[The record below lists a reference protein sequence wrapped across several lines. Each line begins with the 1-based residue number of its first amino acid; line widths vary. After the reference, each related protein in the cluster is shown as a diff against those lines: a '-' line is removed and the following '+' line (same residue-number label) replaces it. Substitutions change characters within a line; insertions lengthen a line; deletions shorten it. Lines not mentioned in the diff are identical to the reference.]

1 MQTISDSFQSL
12 STLHLIVVGVFVVSL
27 CVHLFYYFFF
37 FIRLSLF
44 KQPESSNKFE
54 PVSVIICAWNE
65 EDNLKKH
72 LQNILE
78 QDYPEFEV
86 IVVNDHSLDETDLL
100 LQAWQVKYSH
110 LRVINLS
117 KENARIRGKKFS
129 ISLGIKGAKHDNLVF
144 TDADCRPKSKN
155 WLKHISSGFSNE
167 KEIVLGFGG
176 FEKRPGIFNRLYRYE
191 SVHIAMQYM
200 SYALAGKPYM
210 GVGRNLA
217 YKKNLFFKTKG
228 FVKHRHV
235 ASGDDDLMINEVST
249 GSNTSVVID
258 KESHTVSEPPQNM
271 AGWWLQ
277 KRRHL
282 STGSYYRISSK
293 LFLGVFTLTHLLFY
307 LSFFLVLSMETM
319 YWLVLC
325 GISLKWIVH
334 LSIIRVVTRTLEED
348 DLFLFSLLGDLFSPF
363 FNTAVAIS
371 NRINPPIKWR

>member
-1 MQTISDSFQSL
+1 MTSMVIWTFTSAAVWPPIRCTATKAMRLLFQWLPGLKTMALPWPRSSSITTTMEIPICWVVTREISTIS
-12 STLHLIVVGVFVVSL
+12 
-27 CVHLFYYFFF
+27 
-37 FIRLSLF
+37 
-44 KQPESSNKFE
+44 
-54 PVSVIICAWNE
+54 
-65 EDNLKKH
+65 
-72 LQNILE
+72 
-78 QDYPEFEV
+78 
-86 IVVNDHSLDETDLL
+86 
-100 LQAWQVKYSH
+100 
-110 LRVINLS
+110 
-117 KENARIRGKKFS
+117 
-129 ISLGIKGAKHDNLVF
+129 GA
-144 TDADCRPKSKN
+144 TT
-155 WLKHISSGFSNE
+155 G
-167 KEIVLGFGG
+167 
-176 FEKRPGIFNRLYRYE
+176 
-191 SVHIAMQYM
+191 
-200 SYALAGKPYM
+200 